1 MKLKN
6 IIIFFLIS
14 SPLLAKEVK
23 VENAYIKYTS
33 SSTSVVYLTLNNGTN
48 SDKKLI
54 QTKSDIANRVE
65 LYTMLPSDSGMKMV
79 PVSEIVIPKNGTT
92 QLTPRGYHIML
103 FGIKSPLKLKE
114 SFPFRFVFSD
124 GTEILTNISVA
135 TSLSN
140 KDTNNK
146 QVTSSLKKEESVLV
160 NNGTQNADETEM
172 SNFDPNAQTN
182 DDHSEHDHSGHEG
195 HEHHNR
201 ADMLAP
207 AGIMNPHIHEKGK
220 WMIDY
225 RYMGM
230 KMWGLQ
236 SGSTGLSDLGTLYFP
251 FTDPTV
257 AMPTGSLIT
266 NSPIG
271 TTLPI
276 LSANKYNYMSVP
288 TDMVMEMN
296 MVSAMTSI
304 SDKWMIMFMVP
315 AVKNK
320 MTMLSSNFD
329 RAPMSSAGI
338 GDVSFS
344 TAYRLIKTEH
354 QNFFTGMGISLP
366 TGSIDER
373 DNMPMMGKQKVPY
386 NMQPGVG
393 TYSLLPQLS
402 YNGNYK
408 RISWGAQSQASLRIG
423 KNDNNYRF
431 GNRYEISGWL
441 SFLVHESTSISVR
454 VAKQRWLNLQGM
466 DATLDPKMDPQNDP
480 FRQGGMRSD
489 LLIGVNFLIT
499 NGIFQGARF
508 GFEYGKPFHQNLNG
522 PQLATREL
530 INVFA
535 SFTF

>member
-1 MKLKN
+1 MNNMKLK
-6 IIIFFLIS
+6 IITILLILTT
-14 SPLLAKEVK
+14 PLFSKEVK
-23 VENAYIKYTS
+23 LENAYIKYT
-33 SSTSVVYLTLNNGTN
+33 TSRTSLVYLTLNNT
-48 SDKKLI
+48 SDTEKTLI
-54 QTKSDIANRVE
+54 EAKSNIADRVE
-65 LYTMLPSDSGMKMV
+65 LFTMKPTESGMKMI
-79 PVSEIVIPKNGTT
+79 PVSEITIPKKSSVP
-92 QLTPRGYHIML
+92 LTPKGYHIML
-103 FGIKSPLKLKE
+103 FGIKSPLNLKE
-114 SFPFRFVFSD
+114 SIPFRFLFSD
-124 GTEILTNISVA
+124 GSEVQINIPVESNPP
-135 TSLSN
+135 N
-140 KDTNNK
+140 KDIHSN
-146 QVTSSLKKEESVLV
+146 TSGNSSKKEEPSPL
-160 NNGTQNADETEM
+160 NGSSETDM
-172 SNFDPNAQTN
+172 STYDPNDSPN
-182 DDHSEHDHSGHEG
+182 EDHSNHDHSGHTG
-195 HEHHNR
+195 HEQHNR
-201 ADMLAP
+201 ADALAP
-207 AGIMNPHIHEKGK
+207 AGVMNPHIHEKGK

-236 SGSTGLSDLGTLYFP
+236 SGTSGLSDLGTLYFP

-257 AMPTGSLIT
+257 QMPTGSLIT
-266 NSPIG
+266 SSPLG
-271 TTLPI
+271 TTIPVI
-276 LSANKYNYMSVP
+276 SPNKYNYMSVP

-320 MTMLSSNFD
+320 MTMVSSNFD

-354 QNFFTGMGISLP
+354 QNLFTGMGLSLP

-386 NMQPGVG
+386 NMQPGTG

-408 RISWGAQSQASLRIG
+408 RISWGAQSQATLRIG

-431 GNRYEISGWL
+431 GNRYEVSGWV
-441 SFLVHESTSISVR
+441 SFLVHESTSFSVR
-454 VAKQRWLNLQGM
+454 VAKQRWLNLQGL

-480 FRQGGMRSD
+480 YRQGGMRSD
-489 LLIGVNFLIT
+489 LLIGINFLVT
-499 NGIFQGARF
+499 SGILQGARF

-522 PQLATREL
+522 PQLGTREL

>member
-1 MKLKN
+1 MKLYKT
-6 IIIFFLIS
+6 IILFLLTI
-14 SPLLAKEVK
+14 PLFSKDIK
-23 VENAYIKYTS
+23 IENAYIKYTS
-33 SSTSVVYLTLNNGTN
+33 SRTSVVYLTINNKLGVET
-48 SDKKLI
+48 KLI
-54 QTKSDIANRVE
+54 QTKSNIADRVE
-65 LYTMLPSDSGMKMV
+65 LFTMISQESGMKMI
-79 PVSEIVIPKNGTT
+79 PVSEIPIPKNGSAH
-92 QLTPRGYHIML
+92 LTPRGYHIML
-103 FGIKSPLKLKE
+103 FGIKSPLKLKD
-114 SFPFRFVFSD
+114 SIPFRFLFSD
-124 GTEILTNISVA
+124 GSELQTNISVES
-135 TSLSN
+135 TPPN
-140 KDTNNK
+140 KDLVYKLTPTSKEDLNK
-146 QVTSSLKKEESVLV
+146 SKISLE
-160 NNGTQNADETEM
+160 DENDIDM
-172 SNFDPNAQTN
+172 SNFDSNEITQEN
-182 DDHSEHDHSGHEG
+182 DSQHDHSEHQDHSE
-195 HEHHNR
+195 HNR
-201 ADMLAP
+201 ADILAP

-236 SGSTGLSDLGTLYFP
+236 SGTSGLSDLGTLYLP

-257 AMPTGSLIT
+257 QMPSGSLIT

-271 TTLPI
+271 TAIPI
-276 LSANKYNYMSVP
+276 LSPNKYNYMSVP
-288 TDMVMEMN
+288 TEMTMEMN

-304 SDKWMIMFMVP
+304 SDKWMLMFMVP

-329 RAPMSSAGI
+329 KAPMSSAGI

-354 QNFFTGMGISLP
+354 QNLFTGMGISLP

-393 TYSLLPQLS
+393 TYSLLPQVS

-408 RISWGAQSQASLRIG
+408 KFSWGAQSQASLRIG
-423 KNDNNYRF
+423 KNDNHYRF

-441 SFLVHESTSISVR
+441 SFLVHETTSFSLRI
-454 VAKQRWLNLQGM
+454 AKQRWLNLQGS

-480 FRQGGMRSD
+480 YRQGGMRSD
-489 LLIGVNFLIT
+489 LLIGVNFLVT
-499 NGIFQGARF
+499 SGIFQGARF

-530 INVFA
+530 INMFV

>member
-1 MKLKN
+1 MKLKH
-6 IIIFFLIS
+6 ILFLFLITT
-14 SPLLAKEVK
+14 PLLSKEVK
-23 VENAYIKYTS
+23 IENAYIKYTS

-48 SDKKLI
+48 FDKKLV
-54 QTKSDIANRVE
+54 QTKSNIADRVE
-65 LYTMLPSDSGMKMV
+65 LYTMLPSETGMKMI
-79 PVSEIVIPKNGTT
+79 PVSEIFIPKNGMTH
-92 QLTPRGYHIML
+92 LTPRGFHIML
-103 FGIKSPLKLKE
+103 FGIKSPLKFKE
-114 SFPFRFVFSD
+114 SIPFRFVFSD
-124 GTEILTNISVA
+124 GTELQTNISIE
-135 TSLSN
+135 TSSPN
-140 KDTNNK
+140 KEINNK
-146 QVTSSLKKEESVLV
+146 QASTSFKKEEISETNKVSP
-160 NNGTQNADETEM
+160 NTDEADM
-172 SNFDPNAQTN
+172 SNFAPNGLTN
-182 DDHSEHDHSGHEG
+182 EDHSDHDHSSHEG

-236 SGSTGLSDLGTLYFP
+236 SGTTGLSDLGTLYFP

-257 AMPTGSLIT
+257 AMPSGSLIT

-329 RAPMSSAGI
+329 KAPMSSAGI

-408 RISWGAQSQASLRIG
+408 KFSWGAQSQASLRIG

-441 SFLVHESTSISVR
+441 SFLVHESTSISLR

-480 FRQGGMRSD
+480 YRQGGMRSD
-489 LLIGVNFLIT
+489 LLIGVNFLVT
-499 NGIFQGARF
+499 SGILQGVRF

-530 INVFA
+530 INAFA